1 MSGKTNYKEI
11 LNSEP
16 EKVIQIFQ
24 NLDKINYLETIIIP
38 NLSKIQS
45 QSKIQKSL
53 ENDIYLSILLIKYKN
68 DLQTNIIET
77 ILSKNQKEFSY
88 IFNYIIT
95 DSIKQKTD
103 FIKKEICL
111 IMLNICID
119 NIYINFIKTELTK
132 LCSIFIWVNLTKE
145 KLRLIFNKDKSLLK
159 NFLALSQ
166 MNKVKEGGILDS
178 IYCCFINDLL
188 EDIINFFE
196 KINLSQVSYIN
207 KGILLLISFL
217 GINNMRKFLL
227 PLLEQKHFIERFN
240 LFIIELKE
248 NKTKKNFMEF
258 DENKEINNDIVLD
271 LEKIEFLFNRFY
283 YYYFYENISY
293 DELEKIKEQNKEFEN
308 MQKKLYKLYPDKMKQ
323 LLNVNF
329 IFSDNRKNLI
339 ELISYLSKDEL
350 YIILKE

>member
-11 LNSEP
+11 FNSEP

-24 NLDKINYLETIIIP
+24 NLDKINYLESIIIP

-103 FIKKEICL
+103 VIKKEICL

-145 KLRLIFNKDKSLLK
+145 KLRLIFNKDKSLLR
-159 NFLALSQ
+159 NF
-166 MNKVKEGGILDS
+166 
-178 IYCCFINDLL
+178 
-188 EDIINFFE
+188 
-196 KINLSQVSYIN
+196 
-207 KGILLLISFL
+207 
-217 GINNMRKFLL
+217 
-227 PLLEQKHFIERFN
+227 
-240 LFIIELKE
+240 
-248 NKTKKNFMEF
+248 
-258 DENKEINNDIVLD
+258 
-271 LEKIEFLFNRFY
+271 
-283 YYYFYENISY
+283 
-293 DELEKIKEQNKEFEN
+293 
-308 MQKKLYKLYPDKMKQ
+308 
-323 LLNVNF
+323 
-329 IFSDNRKNLI
+329 
-339 ELISYLSKDEL
+339 
-350 YIILKE
+350 